1 MSEKLIKELETE
13 ALAALN
19 EAPGTTTKEELMDI
33 NYIRQS
39 TGAVAELEKIELEKK
54 KAADSKRLEQRKIK
68 LMEKQA
74 INDHDI
80 KDREIAV
87 KEKLADIEQC
97 KIYLEKKQLETQV
110 EIEKIKASANVKVAN
125 RGLIANILKVGA
137 FVLLS
142 GADLINCYIDDGR
155 TPKLF
160 GLIHNGLSK

>member
-1 MSEKLIKELETE
+1 MSEKLIKELEAE

-54 KAADSKRLEQRKIK
+54 KVK
-68 LMEKQA
+68 LMEKQTS
-74 INDHDI
+74 NDHDI
-80 KDREIAV
+80 KDREVAV

-97 KIYLEKKQLETQV
+97 KIDLEKKQLETQV

-137 FVLLS
+137 FVLLAV
-142 GADLINCYIDDGR
+142 GDLINCYIDDGR

-160 GLIHNGLSK
+160 GMIHNGLSK